1 MSATPRGAA
10 ADTRSRAVALSYA
23 DKGRAPTVVA
33 KGYGVT
39 AEAIVQR
46 ARDSGVHVHGS
57 VELVEL
63 LMEVDL
69 DQQIP
74 PVLYVAVA
82 ELLAWL
88 YEVDRRLATTT
99 PNRSMEGRAA

>member
-1 MSATPRGAA
+1 MNASPPEDPAGERRQAI
-10 ADTRSRAVALSYA
+10 ALSYA

-39 AEAIVQR
+39 ADAIVQR
-46 ARDSGVHVHGS
+46 ARESGVYVHGS
-57 VELVEL
+57 VELVEM
-63 LMEVDL
+63 LMTVDL

-74 PVLYVAVA
+74 PALYVAVA

-88 YEVDRRLATTT
+88 YDVDRRLAGPT
-99 PNRSMEGRAA
+99 

>member
-1 MSATPRGAA
+1 MSPAPRDDATDKRP
-10 ADTRSRAVALSYA
+10 RAVALSYA

-39 AEAIVQR
+39 ADAIVQR
-46 ARDSGVHVHGS
+46 ARESGVYVHGS

-63 LMEVDL
+63 LMGVDL

-74 PVLYVAVA
+74 PALYVAVA

-88 YEVDRRLATTT
+88 YDVDRRLAASTSS
-99 PNRSMEGRAA
+99 PSMGEPF